1 MIVSWVHV
9 YGKVLNEKDTVTNF
23 IQSEFKGLNHAVPPQ
38 GVHRR
43 NLLPLILMK

>member
-23 IQSEFKGLNHAVPPQ
+23 IQSEFKGLNHAVPPKVYI
-38 GVHRR
+38 GGIFC
-43 NLLPLILMK
+43 LLF